1 MADTEKIQLGDQVV
15 TIDPMNLKFN
25 ENTLSQYLQLEG
37 GYYDNFGA
45 HLATAEKMLQQA
57 ELYAERLYATSFA
70 EWKDNGGSDKL
81 AEARAKADTAVIAAN
96 EVVIEAKYIVKRLQ
110 QHLRAWDKNHDNA
123 QSLGHML
130 RKQIDK
136 MNAEIYM
143 KKSGDGTDPR
153 FDAMVEEDLTTRF
166 GTIEESV

>member
-1 MADTEKIQLGDQVV
+1 MAELERLELGSQ
-15 TIDPMNLKFN
+15 TAIINPENLRFNETNLK
-25 ENTLSQYLQLEG
+25 EYLQTES

-45 HLATAEKMLQQA
+45 CLALAEKILQQV
-57 ELYAERLYATSFA
+57 ELQAERLYSASFA

-96 EVVIEAKYIVKRLQ
+96 ELVIEAKYKVKRLQ

-130 RKQIDK
+130 RKEMEK
-136 MNAEIYM
+136 LNADI
-143 KKSGDGTDPR
+143 KFRQDQ
-153 FDAMVEEDLTTRF
+153 FDAWVDADVDARAARDVPPAE
-166 GTIEESV
+166 